1 MKKII
6 LLISIIWLSLFSVSN
21 TFAEGTT
28 IKVSV
33 PIDFSSVFNW
43 SWVTC
48 LSEWTSDSSWTKWP
62 THYCEVPKG
71 TTWFQ
76 VVMAWIIKFFVFI
89 ASLSWVLFIV
99 LNWIMYSMAWM
110 NDSFKTEAKDRIT
123 KTLIWIILL
132 LMSWVILNILAPWVY
147 G

>member
-6 LLISIIWLSLFSVSN
+6 LLISIIWLSLFSVNN
-21 TFAEGTT
+21 TFANV
-28 IKVSV
+28 KVSV

-43 SWVTC
+43 SWVSC
-48 LSEWTSDSSWTKWP
+48 TKKEP
-62 THYCEVPKG
+62 YSCSIPKG

-89 ASLSWVLFIV
+89 ASLAWVLFIV
-99 LNWIMYSMAWM
+99 LNWIMYSMAWL

-123 KTLIWIILL
+123 KTLIWVILL